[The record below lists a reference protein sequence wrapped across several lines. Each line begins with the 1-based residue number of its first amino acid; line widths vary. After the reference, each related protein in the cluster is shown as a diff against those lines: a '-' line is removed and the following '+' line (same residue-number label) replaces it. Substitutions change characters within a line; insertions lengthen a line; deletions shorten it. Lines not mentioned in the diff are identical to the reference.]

1 MLEAF
6 IENLTLPLT
15 HPNPNQVP
23 AMLDAFIERMLPK
36 IIETEHKGPGGRDE
50 LLSAL
55 SLLTAEVQRLS
66 ELAGRSAKVAERD
79 RTDRVNKVLL
89 ALFLAFT
96 TALSLHS

>member
-1 MLEAF
+1 
-6 IENLTLPLT
+6 
-15 HPNPNQVP
+15 
-23 AMLDAFIERMLPK
+23 MLDAFIERMLPK

-89 ALFLAFT
+89 ALILAFT
-96 TALSLHS
+96 TALS